1 MSFTEKKMR
10 ESDILR
16 VKIRNR
22 YDDKHSINVNLPAEP
37 LELYDMLD
45 RIGSD
50 NKYCN
55 VYMNIDDERIPE
67 GMRVGG
73 FYDDLFKLNFLAQ
86 RLEQLTPSYTAGF
99 KAVLMEHED
108 YNLDDVIL
116 VTYGLDAYPIYP
128 CKDFAE
134 LGEVVIDNDM
144 IPEVENCPDELM
156 EYLDKAAIG
165 RLAAEQFRGTFVGGY
180 YCEVAD
186 YESPDIEITISKPK
200 RNEFQ
205 ILAGTD
211 ENTAQWI
218 TLPCD
223 QELSDKDIY
232 GLRSPLPY
240 IEEIDDASR
249 LNELAE
255 KVAALDN
262 AELVMLKALM
272 ELGEVEDISGTIDA
286 IDSLSEF
293 DFDPNPRNESEF
305 GREYLLKILPQD
317 FKAEIFDSLNMGDF
331 GSRIL
336 DAKEGLMTS
345 YGIISGYGQELYTP
359 ICTKQEQ
366 TENETETEELGACLT

>member
-1 MSFTEKKMR
+1 MR
-10 ESDILR
+10 AR
-16 VKIRNR
+16 IRNK
-22 YDDKHSINVNLPAEP
+22 YDDKYSVTVQLPQTP

-55 VYMNIDDERIPE
+55 VYMNIDDERIPKA
-67 GMRVGG
+67 MCDGG
-73 FYDDLFKLNFLAQ
+73 FYDDIFKLNLLAQ
-86 RLEQLTPSYTAGF
+86 RLEQMSHAYTAGF
-99 KAVLMEHED
+99 KAVLMAHED
-108 YNLDDVIL
+108 YNLDDLIL
-116 VTYGLDAYPIYP
+116 LTYGLEAYPIYP

-144 IPEVENCPDELM
+144 IPEVEKCPDELV
-156 EYLDKAAIG
+156 EYLDKENIG
-165 RLAAEQFRGTFVGGY
+165 RLAAEKFKGIFVGGY

-186 YESPDIEITISKPK
+186 YEPPDMEITISKPK

-211 ENTAQWI
+211 EHSAQWI

-223 QELSDKDIY
+223 KEIYDKVIY
-232 GLRSPLPY
+232 EIRSPLPY
-240 IEEIDDASR
+240 IEDIDDTSR

-255 KVAALDN
+255 KVAALDK
-262 AELVMLKALM
+262 ADLVKLKAVM

-286 IDSLSEF
+286 INSLSEF
-293 DFDPNPRNESEF
+293 DFDPNLRYESEF

-317 FKAEIFDSLNMGDF
+317 FKAEIFDSLNMRDF
-331 GSRIL
+331 GRRIL
-336 DAKEGLMTS
+336 DAKDGLVTS

-359 ICTKQEQ
+359 IFTEQEQ
-366 TENETETEELGACLT
+366 TENETETEELGVSLT

>member
-1 MSFTEKKMR
+1 MR

-37 LELYDMLD
+37 MELYDMLD

-55 VYMNIDDERIPE
+55 VYMNIDDERIPKA
-67 GMRVGG
+67 MCDGG
-73 FYDDLFKLNFLAQ
+73 FYDDIFKLNLLAQ
-86 RLEQLTPSYTAGF
+86 RLEQMSPAYTAGF
-99 KAVLMEHED
+99 KSVLMAHED
-108 YNLDDVIL
+108 YNLDDLIL
-116 VTYGLDAYPIYP
+116 VTYGLEAYPIYP
-128 CKDFAE
+128 CKDHAE

-144 IPEVENCPDELM
+144 IPEVENCPDELIPH
-156 EYLDKAAIG
+156 LNKSSVG
-165 RLAAEQFRGTFVGGY
+165 RLAAEQFKGTFVGGY

-186 YESPDIEITISKPK
+186 YEPPDMEITISKPK
-200 RNEFQ
+200 RNELQ
-205 ILAGTD
+205 ILVGTD
-211 ENTAQWI
+211 EKTAQWYS
-218 TLPCD
+218 LPYSGNI
-223 QELSDKDIY
+223 SDKDIY

-240 IEEIDDASR
+240 IEEIDNASR

-255 KVAALDN
+255 KVAELDR
-262 AELVMLKALM
+262 ADLIKLKALM

-305 GREYLLKILPQD
+305 GREYLLKLLPQD
-317 FKAEIFDSLNMGDF
+317 FKAEIFDSLNMRDF
-331 GSRIL
+331 GKRIL
-336 DAKEGLMTS
+336 DAKEGIATS

-359 ICTKQEQ
+359 IFTEQEQ
-366 TENETETEELGACLT
+366 IENETETEELGVSLT

>member
-55 VYMNIDDERIPE
+55 VYMNIDDERIPKA
-67 GMRVGG
+67 MCDGG
-73 FYDDLFKLNFLAQ
+73 FYDDIFKLNLLAQ
-86 RLEQLTPSYTAGF
+86 RLEQMSHAYTAGF
-99 KAVLMEHED
+99 KAVLMAHED
-108 YNLDDVIL
+108 YNLDDLIL
-116 VTYGLDAYPIYP
+116 VTYGLEAYPIYP
-128 CKDFAE
+128 CKDHAE

-144 IPEVENCPDELM
+144 IPEVENCPDELV
-156 EYLDKAAIG
+156 EYLDKECIG

-186 YESPDIEITISKPK
+186 YEPPDMAITISKPK

-211 ENTAQWI
+211 ENTAQWYS
-218 TLPCD
+218 LPYSGD
-223 QELSDKDIY
+223 ISDKDIY
-232 GLRSPLPY
+232 GFRFPLPY
-240 IEEIDDASR
+240 IEDIDNTSR

-255 KVAALDN
+255 KVAALDK
-262 AELVMLKALM
+262 ADLVKLKAVM

-286 IDSLSEF
+286 INSLSEF
-293 DFDPNPRNESEF
+293 DFDPNLRYESEF

-317 FKAEIFDSLNMGDF
+317 FKAEIFDSLNMRDF
-331 GSRIL
+331 GKRIL
-336 DAKEGLMTS
+336 DAKEGIATS
-345 YGIISGYGQELYTP
+345 YGIISGYGQELYTS
-359 ICTKQEQ
+359 ICTVQDQ

>member
-16 VKIRNR
+16 VKIWNR

-45 RIGSD
+45 RISSD

-86 RLEQLTPSYTAGF
+86 RLEQMSHAYTAGF
-99 KAVLMEHED
+99 TAVLMEHED

-116 VTYGLDAYPIYP
+116 VTYGLEAYPIYP
-128 CKDFAE
+128 CRDYAE

-144 IPEVENCPDELM
+144 IPEVENCPDELL
-156 EYLDKAAIG
+156 EYLDKESIG
-165 RLAAEQFRGTFVGGY
+165 RLAAEQFRGAFVDGY
-180 YCEVAD
+180 YCGVAD
-186 YESPDIEITISKPK
+186 YESPDMKITIDKLS

-205 ILAGTD
+205 ILIGET
-211 ENTAQWI
+211 EKTAQWF
-218 TLPCD
+218 TLPYD
-223 QELSDKDIY
+223 GNYTEEQVYEI
-232 GLRSPLPY
+232 RSPLPY
-240 IEEIDDASR
+240 IDHVENISK
-249 LNELAE
+249 LNELAV
-255 KVAALDN
+255 KITALDN
-262 AELVMLKALM
+262 TDLVKLKAVM
-272 ELGEVEDISGTIDA
+272 ELGEIENVEETIEI

-293 DFDPNPRNESEF
+293 EFDPLPRDENSY
-305 GREYLLKILPQD
+305 GKKYLQKLLPQ
-317 FKAEIFDSLNMGDF
+317 EFDIEVLEAANLVDI

-336 DAKEGLMTS
+336 NAKGGMVTS
-345 YGIISGYGQELYTP
+345 YGIISGQGQELYAP
-359 ICTKQEQ
+359 LCQEQ
-366 TENETETEELGACLT
+366 EQNEDEEMEVSLT

>member
-1 MSFTEKKMR
+1 MR

-37 LELYDMLD
+37 MELYNMLD

-55 VYMNIDDERIPE
+55 VYMNIDDERIPKA
-67 GMRVGG
+67 MCDGG
-73 FYDDLFKLNFLAQ
+73 FYDDIFKLNLLAQ
-86 RLEQLTPSYTAGF
+86 RLEQMPPAYTAGF
-99 KAVLMEHED
+99 KAVLMAHED
-108 YNLDDVIL
+108 YNLDDLIL
-116 VTYGLDAYPIYP
+116 VTYGLEAYPIYP
-128 CKDFAE
+128 CKDFEE

-144 IPEVENCPDELM
+144 IPEVENCPDDLIPH
-156 EYLDKAAIG
+156 LNKSSVG
-165 RLAAEQFRGTFVGGY
+165 GLAAEQFKGTFVGGY

-186 YESPDIEITISKPK
+186 YEPPDTEITISKPK

-218 TLPCD
+218 TLPCNKK
-223 QELSDKDIY
+223 LSDKEIY
-232 GLRSPLPY
+232 GFRSPLPY
-240 IEEIDDASR
+240 IEEIDNASR

-255 KVAALDN
+255 KVAALDR
-262 AELVMLKALM
+262 ADLVKLKALM
-272 ELGEVEDISGTIDA
+272 ELGEIEDISGTIGA

-293 DFDPNPRNESEF
+293 DFDPNLRNESEF
-305 GREYLLKILPQD
+305 GKKYLQELLPQN
-317 FKAEIFDSLNMGDF
+317 FNTGVLEAANLIDF

-336 DAKEGLMTS
+336 EAKGGMATS
-345 YGIISGYGQELYTP
+345 YGIISGQGQELYTP
-359 ICTKQEQ
+359 IYTEQAQ
-366 TENETETEELGACLT
+366 TENETETEELGACLF

>member
-1 MSFTEKKMR
+1 MR

-37 LELYDMLD
+37 MELYDMLD

-55 VYMNIDDERIPE
+55 VYMNIDDEHIPKA
-67 GMRVGG
+67 MCDGG
-73 FYDDLFKLNFLAQ
+73 FYDDIFKLNLLAK
-86 RLEQLTPSYTAGF
+86 RLEQMSPAYTAGF
-99 KAVLMEHED
+99 KAVLMAHED
-108 YNLDDVIL
+108 YNLDDLIL
-116 VTYGLDAYPIYP
+116 VTYGLEAYPIYP
-128 CKDFAE
+128 CKDFEE
-134 LGEVVIDNDM
+134 LGEIVIDNDM
-144 IPEVENCPDELM
+144 IPEVEKCPDELV
-156 EYLDKAAIG
+156 EYLDKESIG
-165 RLAAEQFRGTFVGGY
+165 RLSAEQFRGTFVGGY

-186 YESPDIEITISKPK
+186 YKPPDMAITISKPK

-211 ENTAQWI
+211 EQSAQWYS
-218 TLPCD
+218 LPYSGYI
-223 QELSDKDIY
+223 SDKDIY
-232 GLRSPLPY
+232 GFRSPLPY

-255 KVAALDN
+255 KVATLDRTD
-262 AELVMLKALM
+262 LVKLKAVM

-286 IDSLSEF
+286 INTNL
-293 DFDPNPRNESEF
+293 RYESEF

-317 FKAEIFDSLNMGDF
+317 FKAEIFDSLNMRDF
-331 GSRIL
+331 GRRIL
-336 DAKEGLMTS
+336 DVKDGLVTT

-359 ICTKQEQ
+359 ICTEQEQ
-366 TENETETEELGACLT
+366 TENETETEELGVSLT

>member
-1 MSFTEKKMR
+1 M
-10 ESDILR
+10 R

-22 YDDKHSINVNLPAEP
+22 YDDKYSINVNLPAEP

-55 VYMNIDDERIPE
+55 VYMNIDDECIPKAMCE
-67 GMRVGG
+67 GG
-73 FYDDLFKLNFLAQ
+73 FYDDLFKLNLLAQ
-86 RLEQLTPSYTAGF
+86 RLEQMSPAYTAGF
-99 KAVLMEHED
+99 KAVLMAHEN
-108 YNLDDVIL
+108 YNLDDLIL
-116 VTYGLDAYPIYP
+116 VTYGLEAYPIYP
-128 CKDFAE
+128 CRDHAE
-134 LGEVVIDNDM
+134 LGEVVIDNNM
-144 IPEVENCPDELM
+144 ISEVENCPDELV
-156 EYLDKAAIG
+156 ECLDKESIG
-165 RLAAEQFRGTFVGGY
+165 RLAAKQFKGTFVGGY

-186 YESPDIEITISKPK
+186 YEPPDMEITISKPK

-211 ENTAQWI
+211 ENSAQWYS
-218 TLPCD
+218 LPYSG
-223 QELSDKDIY
+223 EISDKDIY
-232 GLRSPLPY
+232 GFRFPLPY

-249 LNELAE
+249 LNELAV
-255 KVAALDN
+255 KVAELDR
-262 AELVMLKALM
+262 ADLIKLKALM

-293 DFDPNPRNESEF
+293 DFDPNQRNESEF

-317 FKAEIFDSLNMGDF
+317 FKAEIFDSLNMSDF

-336 DAKEGLMTS
+336 DAKEGLVTS

-359 ICTKQEQ
+359 ICTEQEQ
-366 TENETETEELGACLT
+366 TENKTETEELGACLT